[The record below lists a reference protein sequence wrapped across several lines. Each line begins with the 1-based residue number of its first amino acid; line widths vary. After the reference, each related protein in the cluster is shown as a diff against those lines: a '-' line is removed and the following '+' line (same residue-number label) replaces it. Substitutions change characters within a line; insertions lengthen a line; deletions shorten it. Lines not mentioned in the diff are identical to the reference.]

1 MIAEGPEAAALYAQA
16 MTLWRCLTA
25 AIEVGIGA
33 ASLDLGVEYVK
44 TRFQFGVP
52 IGSFQAIQHGLA
64 DVAVSVD
71 GARLLAFEAAAAI
84 DADDPARHGLAL
96 MAYLFGADTA
106 HRAAGASLHYHGG
119 YGYMEEYDM
128 QLYFRRSKALQ
139 LLAGDPQDALD
150 DLAGPCSTPR
160 GRGWTSISAPR
171 PRRSGRRSPPSSTSI
186 DRARWPT
193 GCTAAAPSTTGTCTG
208 RWPQKAG

>member
-1 MIAEGPEAAALYAQA
+1 MPLAGASVIAEGPEAAALYAQA

-84 DADDPARHGLAL
+84 DADDPRATELAL

-119 YGYMEEYDM
+119 YGYMEEYDV

-150 DLAGPCSTPR
+150 DLAGALFDAE
-160 GRGWTSISAPR
+160 G
-171 PRRSGRRSPPSSTSI
+171 
-186 DRARWPT
+186 AR
-193 GCTAAAPSTTGTCTG
+193 
-208 RWPQKAG
+208 